1 MPNKVVASL
10 KLEKRNRTPTRARPA
25 LIGQVNR
32 LGGLHGGVIASLVDT
47 MGTLALSSRG
57 MWLTGV
63 VRAVVLKS
71 R

>member
-1 MPNKVVASL
+1 MATL
-10 KLEKRNRTPTRARPA
+10 TDR
-25 LIGQVNR
+25 VNR